1 MLPAAAS
8 GPPTP
13 ASQTRQW
20 RGRVGRTAA
29 LWIRKQGPLG
39 LHRPFAALK
48 PTPTPHLPAQCH
60 APQGRLALAVPLLL
74 ALAVPLLLPLLLAL
88 GVPLL
93 LAIQSEQ
100 RAAPRRAD

>member
-1 MLPAAAS
+1 MVIDCRLMLPAAS
-8 GPPTP
+8 GRTP
-13 ASQTRQW
+13 YPYQTRQW

-60 APQGRLALAVPLLL
+60 HAPQGLALAAPLLLAVVPLLAVPLL
-74 ALAVPLLLPLLLAL
+74 PTR
-88 GVPLL
+88 
-93 LAIQSEQ
+93 SEP
-100 RAAPRRAD
+100 RAPPRWAA